1 MGSKEVSTFGPTRP
15 ECEELGLWSAA
26 KSHFRV
32 LQVWTASLDGTL
44 RLWDFLEGT
53 ELKSYD
59 LGDAIVSLA
68 CTPCTL

>member
-1 MGSKEVSTFGPTRP
+1 MVSGK
-15 ECEELGLWSAA
+15 LQ
-26 KSHFRV
+26 FRV

-68 CTPCTL
+68 STPCTF